1 MTWQINKKLNA
12 IHIMKGEP
20 PCPKWEWQKGR
31 RDWDSA
37 TNADF
42 LNKCVTTLTWYRP
55 EGLSKQEQEANA
67 RLISAAPEMLEAL
80 KLLFQAWD
88 CAWIDPEER
97 VDIYNRVDSAIT
109 KAEGG
114 E

>member
-55 EGLSKQEQEANA
+55 KGLSQQEQEANA
-67 RLISAAPEMLEAL
+67 RLIAAAPDLLTALEEIL
-80 KLLFQAWD
+80 DLFEWD
-88 CAWIDPEER
+88 ESGGAHEAA
-97 VDIYNRVDSAIT
+97 YDSARRAIA
-109 KAEGG
+109 KAKRG